1 MFAAGSPQVALLS
14 ARATHQPARV
24 SSPESNSCFL
34 RRARWNPYAVG
45 AGIGLLCWA
54 VFYFVDKPL
63 GVTTALTG
71 LAGACASPFVGG
83 DAIAANAY
91 FKQHVFKWDYGMLFL
106 GGIALG
112 GLLSALL
119 ARTWRVETV
128 PEVWRERFGSST
140 ARSLGAAFLGGV
152 LIMFG
157 ARLADGCTSGNG
169 ISGSLQLAVG
179 GWTFFITLFASGIV
193 TCLVLFGRGRKK
205 GGS

>member
-1 MFAAGSPQVALLS
+1 
-14 ARATHQPARV
+14 
-24 SSPESNSCFL
+24 
-34 RRARWNPYAVG
+34 
-45 AGIGLLCWA
+45 
-54 VFYFVDKPL
+54 
-63 GVTTALTG
+63 
-71 LAGACASPFVGG
+71 
-83 DAIAANAY
+83 
-91 FKQHVFKWDYGMLFL
+91 MLFL

-193 TCLVLFGRGRKK
+193 TCLVLFGRGRKE

>member
-14 ARATHQPARV
+14 ARSTRQPAHV
-24 SSPESNSCFL
+24 SSPESTPCLL

-140 ARSLGAAFLGGV
+140 ARSLGAAFLGGL

-179 GWTFFITLFASGIV
+179 GWIFFITLFASGIV
-193 TCLVLFGRGRKK
+193 TCLVLFGRGRKE

>member
-14 ARATHQPARV
+14 ARAKRQPAGV

-45 AGIGLLCWA
+45 TGIGLLCWA
-54 VFYFVDKPL
+54 VFYLVDKPL

-71 LAGACASPFVGG
+71 IAGACASPFVGG
-83 DAIAANAY
+83 DVIAANPY
-91 FKQHVFKWDYGMLFL
+91 FKQHGFKWDYGMLFL
-106 GGIALG
+106 GGIGLG

-128 PEVWRERFGSST
+128 PEVWRERFGAST
-140 ARSLGAAFLGGV
+140 ARSLGAAFIGGV

-193 TCLVLFGRGRKK
+193 TCLVLFGRGRKG

>member
-14 ARATHQPARV
+14 ARATRQPARV
-24 SSPESNSCFL
+24 SSPESTPCLL

-193 TCLVLFGRGRKK
+193 TCLVLFGRGRKE